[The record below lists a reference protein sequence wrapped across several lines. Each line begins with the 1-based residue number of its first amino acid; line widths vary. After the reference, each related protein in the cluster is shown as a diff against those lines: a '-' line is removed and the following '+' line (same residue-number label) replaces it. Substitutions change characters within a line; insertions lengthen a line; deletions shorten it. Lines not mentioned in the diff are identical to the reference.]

1 MKYFGTI
8 TGLSGA
14 ETPGALLPA
23 AEERP
28 GPDYLG
34 LGLLPAAEERPNYLG
49 LGLLC
54 LAGVVICAGI
64 AYMVGRKRGR

>member
-8 TGLSGA
+8 TGL
-14 ETPGALLPA
+14 PGATTPAAIPLPPSPT

-28 GPDYLG
+28 
-34 LGLLPAAEERPNYLG
+34 RPNYLG

-54 LAGVVICAGI
+54 LAGAVVGAGI
-64 AYMVGRKRGR
+64 VYMVGRKKGR

>member
-8 TGLSGA
+8 TGLPGA
-14 ETPGALLPA
+14 ETPGA
-23 AEERP
+23 
-28 GPDYLG
+28 
-34 LGLLPAAEERPNYLG
+34 LLPAAEERPNYLG

-64 AYMVGRKRGR
+64 AYMVGRKRRR

>member
-28 GPDYLG
+28 GP
-34 LGLLPAAEERPNYLG
+34 NYLG

-54 LAGVVICAGI
+54 LAGLVVVAAL
-64 AYMVGRKRGR
+64 AYMFGRRR

>member
-28 GPDYLG
+28 
-34 LGLLPAAEERPNYLG
+34 NYLG

-54 LAGVVICAGI
+54 LAGLVVVAAL
-64 AYMVGRKRGR
+64 AYMFGRRR

>member
-28 GPDYLG
+28 GP
-34 LGLLPAAEERPNYLG
+34 NYLG

-64 AYMVGRKRGR
+64 AYMVGRKRRR